1 MDDIDTRRERA
12 ARNQSLFR
20 EVNERIVE
28 LSYRFGDEKRPN
40 DYLCECL
47 NTDCSAT
54 IEVPYAEYERLRKY
68 GNRFLVLPGHDDPD
82 VEIVVETASRY
93 VVVEKIGV
101 AGEIAKA
108 VDPRKAGSAV

>member
-28 LSYRFGDEKRPN
+28 LSHRFGDVGRAN
-40 DYLCECL
+40 AYLCECL
-47 NTDCSAT
+47 NTGCTAT
-54 IEVPYAEYERLRKY
+54 IEVPYAEYERPRAR
-68 GNRFLVLPGHDDPD
+68 GNRFFVLPGHEDLA
-82 VEIVVETASRY
+82 VEDVVETGPGY

-101 AGEIAKA
+101 ATEIAEA
-108 VDPRKAGSAV
+108 ADPRKAGSAA